1 MNTLRSEQISK
12 HLYCAMSVIILC
24 LLFICIPLIVNSTQ
38 SYLKAVR
45 TSDELHA
52 LQEVA
57 ILANKISK
65 ERAPANKVLSSTPEE
80 IHQRQQELEIYRK
93 EVDQQFEHTAKVLQQ
108 VGFPH
113 LSQRLES
120 AVRPSLEQGRLQI
133 DSYAKIPWEQR
144 NAQAL
149 DQAIAAMFKAWD
161 NCRIILK
168 GVVIASNTTS
178 TSTSQNNFISQILFL
193 SDLRDQAGR
202 AASTIMAYVTFDQP
216 IPAANLT
223 RAMQV
228 QYRIHYLWDLIGTL
242 QPEEDKTEEFNRLHN
257 AVDTVFIQKG
267 LPIVSSL
274 VEESIQQVPYH
285 LTGTELTNAMV
296 DKFATVVDLQ
306 SHLLEY
312 SNQVAER
319 EKSSHLQQLLWTV
332 LLSFVSLGAA
342 IATMIF
348 ARKSVFQPLIEARQ
362 ILFTLSENGDTKALS
377 SNAHTKSE
385 SLFTAIQRLQ
395 QMLQQ
400 RDALEFRLKNIAHSD
415 PLTGLAN
422 RFALE
427 EYTRF
432 LESHPSQFSQTCL
445 MIIDID
451 HFKQVNDQYGHII
464 GDEVIQFVAQCLK
477 DNVRTSDLL
486 VRYGGDE
493 FLVLIEN
500 IDFDN
505 ARKIADKIRSEVE
518 GAYILSENGDQIQV
532 SVSVGGAIGAQSWIS
547 LFTKADKALFVAKG
561 QGRNAVAE
569 V

>member
-1 MNTLRSEQISK
+1 
-12 HLYCAMSVIILC
+12 MSVIILC

-65 ERAPANKVLSSTPEE
+65 ERAPANKVLSSTSEE

-161 NCRIILK
+161 SCRTILK
-168 GVVIASNTTS
+168 GVVIASNT

-202 AASTIMAYVTFDQP
+202 AASIIMAYVTFDQP

-306 SHLLEY
+306 SYLLEY

-451 HFKQVNDQYGHII
+451 HFKQVNDQHGHII

-518 GAYILSENGDQIQV
+518 DAYILSENGDQIQV
-532 SVSVGGAIGAQSWIS
+532 SVSVGVAIGAQSWIS

>member
-306 SHLLEY
+306 SYLLEY

-532 SVSVGGAIGAQSWIS
+532 SVSVGVAIGAQSWIS

>member
-120 AVRPSLEQGRLQI
+120 AVRPSLEQGRLHI

-161 NCRIILK
+161 SCRTILK
-168 GVVIASNTTS
+168 GVVIASNTTF
-178 TSTSQNNFISQILFL
+178 TSQNNFISQILFL

-202 AASTIMAYVTFDQP
+202 AASIIMAYVTFDQP

-306 SHLLEY
+306 SYLLDY

-451 HFKQVNDQYGHII
+451 YFKQVNDQYGHII

-518 GAYILSENGDQIQV
+518 DAYILSENGDQIQV
-532 SVSVGGAIGAQSWIS
+532 SVSVGVAIGAQSWIS

>member
-161 NCRIILK
+161 SCRIILK
-168 GVVIASNTTS
+168 GVVIASNT

-202 AASTIMAYVTFDQP
+202 AASTIMTYVTFDQP

-306 SHLLEY
+306 SYLLEY

-532 SVSVGGAIGAQSWIS
+532 SVSVGVAIGAQSWIS

>member
-133 DSYAKIPWEQR
+133 DSYAKIPWDHR

-161 NCRIILK
+161 SCRTILK

-202 AASTIMAYVTFDQP
+202 AASTIMAYVTFNQP

-267 LPIVSSL
+267 LPIVSRL
-274 VEESIQQVPYH
+274 VEESVQQVPYH

-532 SVSVGGAIGAQSWIS
+532 SVSVGVAIGAQSWIS

>member
-38 SYLKAVR
+38 SYFKAVR

-65 ERAPANKVLSSTPEE
+65 ERAPANKVLSSTSEE

-161 NCRIILK
+161 SCRTILK
-168 GVVIASNTTS
+168 GVVIASNT

-202 AASTIMAYVTFDQP
+202 AASIIMAYVTFDQP

-242 QPEEDKTEEFNRLHN
+242 QPEEDKTEEFNQLHN

-306 SHLLEY
+306 SYLLDY

-518 GAYILSENGDQIQV
+518 DAYILSENGDQIQV
-532 SVSVGGAIGAQSWIS
+532 SVSVGVAIGAQSWIS

>member
-161 NCRIILK
+161 SCRIILK
-168 GVVIASNTTS
+168 GVVIASNT

-202 AASTIMAYVTFDQP
+202 AASTIMAYVTFNQP

-267 LPIVSSL
+267 LPIVSRL
-274 VEESIQQVPYH
+274 VEESVQQVPYH

-306 SHLLEY
+306 SYLLEY

-464 GDEVIQFVAQCLK
+464 GDEVIQLVAQCLK

-518 GAYILSENGDQIQV
+518 DAYILSENGDQIQV
-532 SVSVGGAIGAQSWIS
+532 SVSVGVAIGAQSWIS

>member
-65 ERAPANKVLSSTPEE
+65 ERAPANKVLSSTSEE

-161 NCRIILK
+161 SCRTILK
-168 GVVIASNTTS
+168 GVVIASNT

-202 AASTIMAYVTFDQP
+202 AASIIMAYVTFDQP

-274 VEESIQQVPYH
+274 MEESIQQVPYH

-306 SHLLEY
+306 SYLLEY

-377 SNAHTKSE
+377 SNAYTKSE

-451 HFKQVNDQYGHII
+451 HFKQVNDQHGHIV

-518 GAYILSENGDQIQV
+518 DAYILSENGDQIQV
-532 SVSVGGAIGAQSWIS
+532 SVSVGVAIGAQSWIS

>member
-161 NCRIILK
+161 SCRTILK
-168 GVVIASNTTS
+168 GVVIASNT

-306 SHLLEY
+306 SYLLEY

-518 GAYILSENGDQIQV
+518 DAYILSENGDQIQV
-532 SVSVGGAIGAQSWIS
+532 SVSVGVAIGAQSWIS

>member
-161 NCRIILK
+161 SCRTILK
-168 GVVIASNTTS
+168 GVVIASNT

-274 VEESIQQVPYH
+274 MEESIQQVPYH

-306 SHLLEY
+306 SYLLEY

-518 GAYILSENGDQIQV
+518 DAYILSENGDQIQV
-532 SVSVGGAIGAQSWIS
+532 SVSVGVAIGAQSWIS

>member
-24 LLFICIPLIVNSTQ
+24 LLFICIPLIVKSTQ

-120 AVRPSLEQGRLQI
+120 AVRPSLEQGRLHI

-161 NCRIILK
+161 SCRTILK
-168 GVVIASNTTS
+168 GVVIASNT

-202 AASTIMAYVTFDQP
+202 AASIIMAYVTFDQP

-223 RAMQV
+223 RAMQL

-306 SHLLEY
+306 SYLLEY

-451 HFKQVNDQYGHII
+451 HFKQVNDQHGHII

-518 GAYILSENGDQIQV
+518 DAYILSENGDQIQV
-532 SVSVGGAIGAQSWIS
+532 SVSVGVAIGAQSWIS

>member
-161 NCRIILK
+161 SCRTILK

-532 SVSVGGAIGAQSWIS
+532 SVSVGVAIGAQSWIS

>member
-133 DSYAKIPWEQR
+133 DRYAKIPWEQR

-149 DQAIAAMFKAWD
+149 DQAIASMFKASD
-161 NCRIILK
+161 SCRTILK
-168 GVVIASNTTS
+168 GVVIASNT

-306 SHLLEY
+306 SYLLEY

-532 SVSVGGAIGAQSWIS
+532 SVSVGVAIGAQSWIS

>member
-120 AVRPSLEQGRLQI
+120 AVRPSLEQGRLHI

-161 NCRIILK
+161 SCRTILK
-168 GVVIASNTTS
+168 GVVIASNT

-202 AASTIMAYVTFDQP
+202 AASIIMAYVTFDQP

-306 SHLLEY
+306 SYLLEY

-518 GAYILSENGDQIQV
+518 DAYILSENGDQIQV
-532 SVSVGGAIGAQSWIS
+532 SVSVGVAIGAQSWIS

>member
-161 NCRIILK
+161 SCRTILK
-168 GVVIASNTTS
+168 GVVIASNT

-202 AASTIMAYVTFDQP
+202 AASIIMAYVTFDQP

-306 SHLLEY
+306 SYLLEY

-451 HFKQVNDQYGHII
+451 HFKQVNDQHGHII

-518 GAYILSENGDQIQV
+518 DAYILSENGDQIQV
-532 SVSVGGAIGAQSWIS
+532 SVSVGVAIGAQSWIS

>member
-45 TSDELHA
+45 TSDKLHA

-65 ERAPANKVLSSTPEE
+65 ERAPANKILSSTPEE

-161 NCRIILK
+161 SCRTILK
-168 GVVIASNTTS
+168 GVVIASNT

-202 AASTIMAYVTFDQP
+202 AASTIMAYVTFNQP

-306 SHLLEY
+306 SYLLEY

-342 IATMIF
+342 IVTMIF

-362 ILFTLSENGDTKALS
+362 ILFTLSENGDIKALS

-400 RDALEFRLKNIAHSD
+400 RDASEFRLKNIAHSD

-518 GAYILSENGDQIQV
+518 DAYILSENGDQIQV
-532 SVSVGGAIGAQSWIS
+532 SVSVGVAIGAPSWIS

>member
-161 NCRIILK
+161 SCRTILK
-168 GVVIASNTTS
+168 GVVIASNT

-216 IPAANLT
+216 IPAVNLT

-306 SHLLEY
+306 SYLLEY

-518 GAYILSENGDQIQV
+518 DAYILSENGDQIQV
-532 SVSVGGAIGAQSWIS
+532 SVSVGVAIGAQSWIS

>member
-274 VEESIQQVPYH
+274 VEESIQQAPYH

-306 SHLLEY
+306 SYLLEY

-332 LLSFVSLGAA
+332 LLSFVSVGAA

-451 HFKQVNDQYGHII
+451 HFKQVNDQYGHIV

-518 GAYILSENGDQIQV
+518 DAYILSENGDQIQV
-532 SVSVGGAIGAQSWIS
+532 SVSVGVAIGAQSWIS

>member
-161 NCRIILK
+161 SCRIILK
-168 GVVIASNTTS
+168 GVVIASNT

-532 SVSVGGAIGAQSWIS
+532 SVSVGVAIGAQSWIS

>member
-149 DQAIAAMFKAWD
+149 DQTIAAMFKAWD
-161 NCRIILK
+161 SCRTILK
-168 GVVIASNTTS
+168 GVVIASNT

-202 AASTIMAYVTFDQP
+202 AASIIMAYVTFDQP

-306 SHLLEY
+306 SYLLEY

-400 RDALEFRLKNIAHSD
+400 RDALEFRLQNIAHSD

-518 GAYILSENGDQIQV
+518 DAYILSENGDQIQV
-532 SVSVGGAIGAQSWIS
+532 SVSVGVAIGAQSWIS

>member
-161 NCRIILK
+161 SCRTILK
-168 GVVIASNTTS
+168 GVVIASNT

-202 AASTIMAYVTFDQP
+202 AASIIMAYVTFDQP

-306 SHLLEY
+306 SYLLEY

-332 LLSFVSLGAA
+332 LLSFVSVGAA

-451 HFKQVNDQYGHII
+451 HFKQVNDQYGHIV

-518 GAYILSENGDQIQV
+518 DAYILSENGDQIQV
-532 SVSVGGAIGAQSWIS
+532 SVSVGVAIGAQSWIS

>member
-80 IHQRQQELEIYRK
+80 IHQRRQELEIYRK

-161 NCRIILK
+161 SCRTILK
-168 GVVIASNTTS
+168 GVVIASNT

-202 AASTIMAYVTFDQP
+202 AASIIMAYVTFDQP

-306 SHLLEY
+306 SYLLEY

-362 ILFTLSENGDTKALS
+362 ILFTLSKNGDTKALS

-518 GAYILSENGDQIQV
+518 DAYILSENGDQIQV
-532 SVSVGGAIGAQSWIS
+532 SVSVGVAIGAQSWIS

>member
-161 NCRIILK
+161 SCRTILK
-168 GVVIASNTTS
+168 GVVIASNT

-202 AASTIMAYVTFDQP
+202 AASTIMAYVTFNQP

-306 SHLLEY
+306 SYLLEY

-477 DNVRTSDLL
+477 DNVHTSDLL

-532 SVSVGGAIGAQSWIS
+532 SVSVGVAIGAQSWIS

>member
-161 NCRIILK
+161 SCRTILK
-168 GVVIASNTTS
+168 GVVIASNT

-202 AASTIMAYVTFDQP
+202 AASIIMAYVTFDQP

-306 SHLLEY
+306 SYLLEY

-332 LLSFVSLGAA
+332 LLSFVSVGAA

-518 GAYILSENGDQIQV
+518 DAYILSENGDQIQV
-532 SVSVGGAIGAQSWIS
+532 SVSVGVAIGAQSWIS

>member
-161 NCRIILK
+161 SCRTILK
-168 GVVIASNTTS
+168 GVVIASNT

-202 AASTIMAYVTFDQP
+202 AASIIMAYVTFDQP

-274 VEESIQQVPYH
+274 VEESIQQAPYH

-306 SHLLEY
+306 SYLLEY

-332 LLSFVSLGAA
+332 LLSFVSVGAA

-451 HFKQVNDQYGHII
+451 HFKQVNDQYGHIV

-518 GAYILSENGDQIQV
+518 DAYILSENGDQIQV
-532 SVSVGGAIGAQSWIS
+532 SVSVGVAIGAQSWIS

>member
-120 AVRPSLEQGRLQI
+120 AVRPSLEQGRLHI

-161 NCRIILK
+161 SCRTILK
-168 GVVIASNTTS
+168 GVVIASNT

-202 AASTIMAYVTFDQP
+202 AASTIMAYVTFNQP

-306 SHLLEY
+306 SYLLEY

-518 GAYILSENGDQIQV
+518 DAYILSENGDQIQV
-532 SVSVGGAIGAQSWIS
+532 SVSVGVAIGAPSWIS

>member
-1 MNTLRSEQISK
+1 
-12 HLYCAMSVIILC
+12 MSVIILC

-306 SHLLEY
+306 SYLLEY

-532 SVSVGGAIGAQSWIS
+532 SVSVGVAIGAQSWIS

>member
-133 DSYAKIPWEQR
+133 DSYAKIPWEHR

-149 DQAIAAMFKAWD
+149 DQAIASMFKASD
-161 NCRIILK
+161 SCRIILK
-168 GVVIASNTTS
+168 GVVIASNT

-242 QPEEDKTEEFNRLHN
+242 QPEEDKTEEFKRLHN

-306 SHLLEY
+306 SYLLEY

-518 GAYILSENGDQIQV
+518 DAYILSENGDQIQV
-532 SVSVGGAIGAQSWIS
+532 SVSVGVAIGAQSWIS

-569 V
+569 A

>member
-45 TSDELHA
+45 TSDKLHA

-161 NCRIILK
+161 SCRTILK
-168 GVVIASNTTS
+168 GVVIASNT

-202 AASTIMAYVTFDQP
+202 AASTIMAYVTFNQP

-267 LPIVSSL
+267 LPIVSRL
-274 VEESIQQVPYH
+274 VEESVQQVPYH

-306 SHLLEY
+306 SYLLEY

-332 LLSFVSLGAA
+332 LLSFVSVGAA

-422 RFALE
+422 RFVLE

-518 GAYILSENGDQIQV
+518 DAYILSENGDQIQV
-532 SVSVGGAIGAQSWIS
+532 SVSVGVAIGAPSWIS

>member
-161 NCRIILK
+161 SCRTILK
-168 GVVIASNTTS
+168 GVVIASNT

-202 AASTIMAYVTFDQP
+202 AASIIMAYVTFDQP

-306 SHLLEY
+306 SYLLEY

-518 GAYILSENGDQIQV
+518 DAYILSENGDQIQV
-532 SVSVGGAIGAQSWIS
+532 SVSVGVAIGAQSWIS

>member
-65 ERAPANKVLSSTPEE
+65 ERAPANKVLSSTLEE

-161 NCRIILK
+161 SCRTILK
-168 GVVIASNTTS
+168 GVVIASNT

-202 AASTIMAYVTFDQP
+202 AASIIMAYVTFDQP

-306 SHLLEY
+306 SYLLEY

-518 GAYILSENGDQIQV
+518 DAYILSENGDQIQV
-532 SVSVGGAIGAQSWIS
+532 SVSVGVAIGAQSWIS

>member
-133 DSYAKIPWEQR
+133 DRYAKIPWEQR

-161 NCRIILK
+161 SCRTILK
-168 GVVIASNTTS
+168 GVVIASNT

-202 AASTIMAYVTFDQP
+202 AASIIMAYVTFDQP

-223 RAMQV
+223 RAMQL

-332 LLSFVSLGAA
+332 LLSFVSVGEA
-342 IATMIF
+342 IVTMIF

-451 HFKQVNDQYGHII
+451 HFKQVNDQHGHII

-532 SVSVGGAIGAQSWIS
+532 SVSVGVAIGAQSWIS

>member
-133 DSYAKIPWEQR
+133 DSYAKIPWDHR

-161 NCRIILK
+161 SCRTILK
-168 GVVIASNTTS
+168 GVVIASNT

-202 AASTIMAYVTFDQP
+202 AASTIMAYVTFNQP

-306 SHLLEY
+306 SYLLEY

-362 ILFTLSENGDTKALS
+362 ILFTLSENGDPKLYHRMPILNLNPYLLPFKGCNRCC
-377 SNAHTKSE
+377 SNV
-385 SLFTAIQRLQ
+385 
-395 QMLQQ
+395 M
-400 RDALEFRLKNIAHSD
+400 
-415 PLTGLAN
+415 P
-422 RFALE
+422 
-427 EYTRF
+427 
-432 LESHPSQFSQTCL
+432 
-445 MIIDID
+445 
-451 HFKQVNDQYGHII
+451 
-464 GDEVIQFVAQCLK
+464 
-477 DNVRTSDLL
+477 
-486 VRYGGDE
+486 
-493 FLVLIEN
+493 
-500 IDFDN
+500 
-505 ARKIADKIRSEVE
+505 
-518 GAYILSENGDQIQV
+518 
-532 SVSVGGAIGAQSWIS
+532 
-547 LFTKADKALFVAKG
+547 
-561 QGRNAVAE
+561 
-569 V
+569 

>member
-24 LLFICIPLIVNSTQ
+24 LLFICIPLIVKSTQ

-161 NCRIILK
+161 SCRTILK
-168 GVVIASNTTS
+168 GVVIASNT

-202 AASTIMAYVTFDQP
+202 AASIIMAYVTFEQP

-306 SHLLEY
+306 SYLLEY

-532 SVSVGGAIGAQSWIS
+532 SVSVGVAIGAQSWIS

>member
-161 NCRIILK
+161 SCRTILK
-168 GVVIASNTTS
+168 GVVIASNT

-202 AASTIMAYVTFDQP
+202 AASIIMAYVTFDQP

-306 SHLLEY
+306 SYLLEY

-377 SNAHTKSE
+377 SNAYTKSE

-451 HFKQVNDQYGHII
+451 HFKQVNDQHGHII

-505 ARKIADKIRSEVE
+505 TRKIADKIRSEVE
-518 GAYILSENGDQIQV
+518 DAYILSENGDQIQV
-532 SVSVGGAIGAQSWIS
+532 SVSVGVAIGAQSWIS

>member
-12 HLYCAMSVIILC
+12 HLYCAISVIILC

-161 NCRIILK
+161 SCRTILK
-168 GVVIASNTTS
+168 GVVIASNT

-306 SHLLEY
+306 SYLLEY

-332 LLSFVSLGAA
+332 LLSFVSVGAA

-518 GAYILSENGDQIQV
+518 DAYILSENGDQIQV
-532 SVSVGGAIGAQSWIS
+532 SVSVGVAIGAQSWIS

>member
-168 GVVIASNTTS
+168 GVVIASNT

-518 GAYILSENGDQIQV
+518 DAYILSENGDQIQV
-532 SVSVGGAIGAQSWIS
+532 SVSVGVAIGAQSWIS

>member
-161 NCRIILK
+161 SCRTILK
-168 GVVIASNTTS
+168 GVVIASNT

-202 AASTIMAYVTFDQP
+202 AASIIMAYVTFDQP

-223 RAMQV
+223 RAMQL

-306 SHLLEY
+306 SYLLEY

-451 HFKQVNDQYGHII
+451 HFKQVNDQHGHII

-518 GAYILSENGDQIQV
+518 DAYILSENGDQIQV
-532 SVSVGGAIGAQSWIS
+532 SVSVGVAIGAQSWIS

>member
-133 DSYAKIPWEQR
+133 DRYAKIPWEQR

-161 NCRIILK
+161 SCRTILK
-168 GVVIASNTTS
+168 GVVIASNT

-274 VEESIQQVPYH
+274 VEESIQQAPYH

-306 SHLLEY
+306 SYLLEY

-332 LLSFVSLGAA
+332 LLSFVSVGAA

-451 HFKQVNDQYGHII
+451 HFKQVNDQYGHIV

-518 GAYILSENGDQIQV
+518 DAYILSENGDQIQV
-532 SVSVGGAIGAQSWIS
+532 SVSVGVAIGAQSWIS